1 MINKYLEIYIMASTY
16 EIQPYTNLM
25 AYKHGVKA
33 VPSKNLKKKIDV
45 LDWNDN
51 FICSVGDIKY
61 GDYPTYFKERGADFA
76 ERRRELYHRRH
87 IKHKDK
93 IGSKSFYAS
102 RLLW

>member
-1 MINKYLEIYIMASTY
+1 MASTY

-25 AYKHGVKA
+25 AYKYGVK
-33 VPSKNLKKKIDV
+33 VIPSKNLKKKIDV
-45 LDWNDN
+45 LDFNN
-51 FICSVGDIKY
+51 NYICSIGDIKF
-61 GDYPTYFKERGADFA
+61 GDYPTFFKERGADFA

>member
-1 MINKYLEIYIMASTY
+1 MASTY
-16 EIQPYTNLM
+16 EIQPYTYLM
-25 AYKHGVKA
+25 AYKYGVK
-33 VPSKNLKKKIDV
+33 VIPSKNSKKKIDV

-61 GDYPTYFKERGADFA
+61 GDYATYFKERGADFA